1 MPQGGPLSPLLS
13 NILLDDL
20 DKELEKRG
28 HRFARY
34 ADDIIILVKSR
45 RAGERVMASIS
56 VFLEKKL
63 KVKVNRDK
71 SRVVKANESS
81 FLGFTFTR
89 KRLTISEK
97 AFTRFKSELRRL
109 IPKAFGIGVSPWST
123 GTGKFV
129 PIFRDG

>member
-1 MPQGGPLSPLLS
+1 VPQGGPLSPLLS

-34 ADDIIILVKSR
+34 ADDLIILVKSG
-45 RAGERVMASIS
+45 RAAERVMASIS

-71 SRVVKANESS
+71 SRVVKAEESS
-81 FLGFTFTR
+81 FLGFTFIR
-89 KRLTISEK
+89 KRLTVSEK
-97 AFTRFKSELRRL
+97 ASIRFKSELRHL
-109 IPKAFGIGVSPWST
+109 IPNAFGIGVSPWST
-123 GTGKFV
+123 GTGRFV
-129 PIFRDG
+129 PAFRDG